1 MRRSVEVGLT
11 QSTPLRKKDNL
22 SIGTVALAHSKLP
35 AKEVKINQNPQTP
48 QKKVHLR
55 PHEFMSIACMAAQ
68 RIFKEICMTA

>member
-11 QSTPLRKKDNL
+11 QSTPLRKKDIL
-22 SIGTVALAHSKLP
+22 STGTVALAHSKLP
-35 AKEVKINQNPQTP
+35 AKEVKINQNLQTP

-68 RIFKEICMTA
+68 IIFKEICMTA

>member
-35 AKEVKINQNPQTP
+35 AKEVEINQHLQTP
-48 QKKVHLR
+48 QKNVHLR
-55 PHEFMSIACMAAQ
+55 PHDFMSIACMAAQ
-68 RIFKEICMTA
+68 RIFKEICMTT